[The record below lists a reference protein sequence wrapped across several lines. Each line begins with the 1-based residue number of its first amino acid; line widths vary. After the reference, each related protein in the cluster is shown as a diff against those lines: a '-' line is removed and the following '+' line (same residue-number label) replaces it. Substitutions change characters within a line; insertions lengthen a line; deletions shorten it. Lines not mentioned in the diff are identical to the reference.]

1 MTALVLGL
9 LAFGLIQVFFGYRL
23 FRVLVGV
30 IGGLIGY
37 YYAPA
42 IITLGTGV
50 VPGTATSIVIG
61 VGLALVFALL
71 AWYVFRLAAF
81 VWGATMGY
89 AVSVVTFAAPW
100 LALVIGLVVGAL
112 AMLFQRAV
120 IVLLTALNGAWLV
133 VSGTAYLFGQIT
145 TPPRGLVFDPL
156 LDLHGPASA
165 WLIGL
170 TLVLAAVGACYQF
183 WDTAPMLGR
192 RGGRTNPPTD

>member
-1 MTALVLGL
+1 MTGLVLGL
-9 LAFGLIQVFFGYRL
+9 LALGLIQMFFGYRL

-30 IGGLIGY
+30 VGALIGY

-42 IITLGTGV
+42 IVALGSGA
-50 VPGTATSIVIG
+50 VPGTATSVVIG
-61 VGLALVFALL
+61 VGLAIVFALL

-81 VWGATMGY
+81 VWGATMGF
-89 AVSVVTFAAPW
+89 AVSVVTFQAPW

-112 AMLFQRAV
+112 AMLFQRVV

-133 VSGTAYLFGQIT
+133 VSGSAYLLGQIT

-156 LDLHGPASA
+156 LDLHGPIAA
-165 WLIGL
+165 WLIVI
-170 TLVLAAVGACYQF
+170 TFVVAAAGACYQF

-192 RGGRTNPPTD
+192 GGNGIR